1 MKQYDAE
8 TIEKAKQWFGD
19 GEVDVN
25 TMIKAGAITLER
37 IMKMYQKEVLD
48 K

>member
-1 MKQYDAE
+1 MQEYDNE

-25 TMIKAGAITLER
+25 TMIETGVITLER
-37 IMKMYQKEVLD
+37 IMKMYEKEVLS
-48 K
+48 